1 MNASYVA
8 PPVKEARHNSRT
20 GSLISAIV
28 ARSHRASI
36 RFFELDRVSS
46 RDVTRVWASQSTMR
60 PTDFCTPKQL
70 RLEYP

>member
-1 MNASYVA
+1 MSASYVA
-8 PPVKEARHNSRT
+8 SPMKETRHNPRT
-20 GSLISAIV
+20 DSLAFPIA

-36 RFFELDRVSS
+36 RSFELDRVPSCN
-46 RDVTRVWASQSTMR
+46 VTRTWAPRSTMR